1 MTTDTLQLGQLRQ
14 ISLPATDVNRAVAF
28 YRDVLGLPLIAA
40 FGEQL
45 AFLDLD
51 GTRLMIEGG
60 AGPESK
66 GSVLYFAVAD
76 IGAAHRQLQARGVTF
91 VDEPHV
97 IHRDDAGTFGPAG
110 EDEWMVFFRDP
121 DGNLLALASRQ
132 APT

>member
-14 ISLPATDVNRAVAF
+14 ISLPVTDVNRAVAF

-60 AGPESK
+60 AGAESK

-76 IGAAHRQLQARGVTF
+76 IGAAHRQLQDRGVTF